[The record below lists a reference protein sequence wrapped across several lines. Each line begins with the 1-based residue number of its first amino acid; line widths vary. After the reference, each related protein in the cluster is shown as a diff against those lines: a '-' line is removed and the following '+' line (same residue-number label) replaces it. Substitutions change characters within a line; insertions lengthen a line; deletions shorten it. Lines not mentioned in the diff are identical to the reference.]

1 MNKIIV
7 VDNKIKLDVDDSIEV
22 VSLDRFE
29 LFNVKKIIIKIIKDT
44 NLEIEYSSK
53 ESKIDIE
60 FVISDYVTCHVFEL
74 RHDVKLKAQYRYIV
88 GENSSLNIV
97 KFYDCKEAKELGV
110 VELNGEHASIDYK
123 LKTIATQNQK
133 YDLVIYHNLKNTIS
147 NINNHGVSL
156 DDGSISFNV
165 TGLVYNGMTD
175 CELNQNN
182 KIVTFNDNKC
192 VIAPKL
198 LIDENDVV
206 ANHSALIG
214 KFDDDEIFYLQSRGI
229 DKNSAITLLV
239 KGFLLENL
247 EDERLEKII
256 EKYWR

>member
-7 VDNKIKLDVDDSIEV
+7 VDNKIKLDIDDSIEV
-22 VSLDRFE
+22 VSLDSTE
-29 LFNVKKIIIKIIKDT
+29 LFNVKKVIIKIIKDT

-60 FVISDYVTCHVFEL
+60 FVISDYVNCHVFEL
-74 RHDVKLKAQYRYIV
+74 RHDEKLKAQYHYIV

-97 KFYDCKEAKELGV
+97 KFYDCKETKELDIV
-110 VELNGEHASIDYK
+110 KLNGEYANVDYK

-133 YDLVIYHNLKNTIS
+133 YDLVIYHNFKNTSS
-147 NINNHGVSL
+147 NITNHGINL
-156 DDGSISFNV
+156 DDGSITFNV
-165 TGLVYNGMTD
+165 TGLVYNDMTD

-192 VIAPKL
+192 VITPKL

-214 KFDDDEIFYLQSRGI
+214 KFEDDEIFYLQSRGI
-229 DKNSAITLLV
+229 DKDSAIKLLV

-247 EDERLEKII
+247 EDERLEKIL
-256 EKYWR
+256 EKYWG

>member
-7 VDNKIKLDVDDSIEV
+7 VNNKIKLDIDDSIEV

-29 LFNVKKIIIKIIKDT
+29 LFNVKKIIIKILKDT
-44 NLEIEYSSK
+44 KLEIEYSSK

-60 FVISDYVTCHVFEL
+60 YVISDCVNCHIFEL
-74 RHDVKLKAQYRYIV
+74 RHDMKLKAQYRYIV
-88 GENSSLNIV
+88 GTSSNLNIV
-97 KFYDCKEAKELGV
+97 KFYDCKEVKELGV
-110 VELNGEHASIDYK
+110 VELNGEYANINYK
-123 LKTIATQNQK
+123 LKTIATNNQK
-133 YDLVIYHNLKNTIS
+133 YDLVIYHNVKNTIS
-147 NINNHGVSL
+147 NITNHGVNL
-156 DDGSISFNV
+156 DDGSITFNV
-165 TGLVYNGMTD
+165 TGLVYNDMTD

-192 VIAPKL
+192 VITPKL

-229 DKNSAITLLV
+229 DKNSAITLLT
-239 KGFLLENL
+239 KGFLLEDL

>member
-7 VDNKIKLDVDDSIEV
+7 VDNKIKLDIDHSIEV

-29 LFNVKKIIIKIIKDT
+29 LFDVKKIIIKILKDT
-44 NLEIEYSSK
+44 NLEIEYTSK

-60 FVISDYVTCHVFEL
+60 LVVSDFVTCHVFEL
-74 RHDVKLKAQYRYIV
+74 RHDKKLKAQYRYIV
-88 GENSSLNIV
+88 GTNSSLNIT
-97 KFYDCKEAKELGV
+97 KFYDCEEVKELGV
-110 VELNGEHASIDYK
+110 IELNGEHANVDYK
-123 LKTIATQNQK
+123 LKTIATKEQK
-133 YDLVIYHNLKNTIS
+133 YDLVIYHNVKNTIS
-147 NINNHGVSL
+147 NITNHGVNL
-156 DDGSISFNV
+156 EEGKITFNV

-192 VIAPKL
+192 TITPKL

-214 KFDDDEIFYLQSRGI
+214 KFDEDEIFYLQSRGI
-229 DKNSAITLLV
+229 DKNSAITLLT

-247 EDERLEKII
+247 EDERLERII

>member
-7 VDNKIKLDVDDSIEV
+7 VDNKINLEIDDSIEV

-29 LFNVKKIIIKIIKDT
+29 LFDVKKIIIKIIKDT
-44 NLEIEYSSK
+44 NLEIEYHSK

-60 FVISDYVTCHVFEL
+60 FVVSDFVTCHVFEL
-74 RHDVKLKAQYRYIV
+74 RYDEKLKAQYRYIV
-88 GENSSLNIV
+88 GKNSNFNIV
-97 KFYDCKEAKELGV
+97 KFYDCKEVKELGV
-110 VELNGEHASIDYK
+110 VELNGEYAHIDYQ
-123 LKTIATQNQK
+123 LKTIATKEQK

-147 NINNHGVSL
+147 NITNHGVNL
-156 DDGSISFNV
+156 EDGSITFNV
-165 TGLVYNGMTD
+165 TGLVYNDMTD

-192 VIAPKL
+192 VITPKL
-198 LIDENDVV
+198 LVDENDVV

-214 KFDDDEIFYLQSRGI
+214 KFDDEEIFYLQSRGI
-229 DKNSAITLLV
+229 DKNSAITLLT
-239 KGFLLENL
+239 KGFLLEGL